1 MRQWLI
7 ILVAL
12 IGTGF
17 IVYYFDKYRN
27 RRYPESRPQNQGGNW
42 DAFWAFLFPFI
53 VFIMAIYFAIAKRN
67 KFRAKTC
74 VMWALGGM
82 VFNAIWY
89 LLFR

>member
-12 IGTGF
+12 IGTWF

-27 RRYPESRPQNQGGNW
+27 RRYPESRPQNQDGNW

-53 VFIMAIYFAIAKRN
+53 GFIMAIYFAIAKRN

>member
-12 IGTGF
+12 IGAGF

-27 RRYPESRPQNQGGNW
+27 RRYPKARPQNQGGNW
-42 DAFWAFLFPFI
+42 DAFLAFLFPFI
-53 VFIMAIYFAIAKRN
+53 GFIMAIYFAIAKRN
-67 KFRAKTC
+67 GSRAKTC
-74 VMWALGGM
+74 VLWALGG
-82 VFNAIWY
+82 VAFNAIWY

>member
-1 MRQWLI
+1 M
-7 ILVAL
+7 
-12 IGTGF
+12 
-17 IVYYFDKYRN
+17 
-27 RRYPESRPQNQGGNW
+27 
-42 DAFWAFLFPFI
+42 FPFI

-67 KFRAKTC
+67 KSRAKTC

>member
-1 MRQWLI
+1 MFITLI
-7 ILVAL
+7 NIAIVVIQNLDRKIKME
-12 IGTGF
+12 IGMLSGHF
-17 IVYYFDKYRN
+17 C
-27 RRYPESRPQNQGGNW
+27 SHS
-42 DAFWAFLFPFI
+42 LFFI